1 MKKFH
6 GLFLALVMA
15 LPLAAN
21 ARITREDLDLRIS
34 NTSDLIGRLRACSKF
49 DQESMR
55 FDNAA
60 KDTELALYKYM
71 RAPGLLTDTYPD
83 VVAAKASVGLRIEL
97 GSLQY
102 LRKTSPG
109 EIQTTCDA
117 IELEARQE
125 IVFLLK
131 DIIAHHKGKKR

>member
-1 MKKFH
+1 
-6 GLFLALVMA
+6 
-15 LPLAAN
+15 
-21 ARITREDLDLRIS
+21 
-34 NTSDLIGRLRACSKF
+34 
-49 DQESMR
+49 MR

-109 EIQTTCDA
+109 EIVKTCDA
-117 IELEARQE
+117 IELEAREQ

-131 DIIAHHKGKKR
+131 DIIAHNKGKKR

>member
-1 MKKFH
+1 M
-6 GLFLALVMA
+6 
-15 LPLAAN
+15 
-21 ARITREDLDLRIS
+21 
-34 NTSDLIGRLRACSKF
+34 
-49 DQESMR
+49 
-55 FDNAA
+55 
-60 KDTELALYKYM
+60 ELSGKQRKPSVYGGWLGFAGPTLYKYM